1 MSFKIFKGIYK
12 SSKEIKIKTDNIY
25 NTKDYLIRNT
35 KKVIN
40 QIKESGQTSHNYD
53 LNAVV
58 VTNLILKK
66 KVKVIDFGG
75 GLGNSY
81 IDLIKKIDPK
91 NLTYTIFDY
100 KEILDQ
106 SKKLLNNK
114 KNIPSKNLKFVSN
127 LKSLNKCDILHFGN
141 CLEHFEDFES
151 MFFELLKITKP
162 KIIVIS
168 AFYVGSSKNFTT
180 IGKYY
185 GKKFILHFK
194 SWEYF
199 YKIIKKFKYKIVY
212 KTTFL
217 PRIRK
222 RWTFYNMDNFPKLLR
237 INYTWNII
245 LERI

>member
-1 MSFKIFKGIYK
+1 
-12 SSKEIKIKTDNIY
+12 
-25 NTKDYLIRNT
+25 
-35 KKVIN
+35 
-40 QIKESGQTSHNYD
+40 
-53 LNAVV
+53 
-58 VTNLILKK
+58 
-66 KVKVIDFGG
+66 
-75 GLGNSY
+75 
-81 IDLIKKIDPK
+81 
-91 NLTYTIFDY
+91 
-100 KEILDQ
+100 
-106 SKKLLNNK
+106 
-114 KNIPSKNLKFVSN
+114 
-127 LKSLNKCDILHFGN
+127 
-141 CLEHFEDFES
+141 

-168 AFYVGSSKNFTT
+168 AFYVGSSKNYTT

-217 PRIRK
+217 PKIK
-222 RWTFYNMDNFPKLLR
+222 KKWTFYNMDNFPKLLR